1 MLLYRSSEARAV
13 QAPGLDGAA
22 GEVLRRC
29 GVGDGQP
36 FVLGPDGAYDLNLNR
51 FLRELDGWGVRS
63 AHTVVAY
70 ARDLMLFARFLHER
84 RGGRSLWRADQ
95 EDLRAYKRAR
105 RHTPGF
111 EVSAATWN
119 RFLAA
124 LDKWVE
130 WALYERLLTER
141 PFRMV
146 ERTVLTGR
154 GLARVV
160 VNAEREVDD
169 ETAPVRF
176 LPYVDYLLWRDVG
189 LRGLLPDGG
198 PDRGWRGRHGRRNAA
213 FADLLVCTGMRL
225 GEASSL
231 LLPEVPA
238 ADGRAMTG
246 AVGGSDGVDD
256 GRARRVAAVRA
267 DHGRGA
273 AAPAPRRRRRR
284 RGWPVVA
291 VAGRERPAAVGL
303 DVAGGVLPG
312 QRALRPVWPAGAGSP
327 PHFAPHVRGAH
338 ARLAAAP
345 DGAGVAP
352 RAGRDADEPAGQ
364 TAAGGRPVAQAA
376 AAVGAPPPRDHLC
389 LPGCSRRGAG
399 DRAGRA
405 P

>member
-1 MLLYRSSEARAV
+1 MLLNYTIFRFLAYLVIFFFFLMIRRPPRSTLFPYTTLFRSAGVHRNAAGRGVEPAAAGGAGRRRA
-13 QAPGLDGAA
+13 GDDRRGAA
-22 GEVLRRC
+22 G
-29 GVGDGQP
+29 
-36 FVLGPDGAYDLNLNR
+36 
-51 FLRELDGWGVRS
+51 VRG
-63 AHTVVAY
+63 
-70 ARDLMLFARFLHER
+70 HET
-84 RGGRSLWRADQ
+84 
-95 EDLRAYKRAR
+95 K
-105 RHTPGF
+105 P
-111 EVSAATWN
+111 
-119 RFLAA
+119 
-124 LDKWVE
+124 
-130 WALYERLLTER
+130 
-141 PFRMV
+141 
-146 ERTVLTGR
+146 
-154 GLARVV
+154 
-160 VNAEREVDD
+160 
-169 ETAPVRF
+169 
-176 LPYVDYLLWRDVG
+176 
-189 LRGLLPDGG
+189 G
-198 PDRGWRGRHGRRNAA
+198 PDRVRDPPGAARAAPLGGDGARRTGDAQDGGGRLRPRRRPGA
-213 FADLLVCTGMRL
+213 
-225 GEASSL
+225 
-231 LLPEVPA
+231 
-238 ADGRAMTG
+238 G